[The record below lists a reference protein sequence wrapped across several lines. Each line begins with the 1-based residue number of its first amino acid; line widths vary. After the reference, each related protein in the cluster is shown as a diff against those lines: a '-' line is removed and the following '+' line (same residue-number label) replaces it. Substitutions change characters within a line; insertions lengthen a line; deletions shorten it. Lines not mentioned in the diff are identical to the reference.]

1 VNHVIA
7 QIVRVKQK
15 KNVKTVLPLV
25 IVVDNYV
32 TAAKIKSYEK
42 IKIKY

>member
-7 QIVRVKQK
+7 QIVRAKQK
-15 KNVKTVLPLV
+15 KNVKTVLHLANA
-25 IVVDNYV
+25 VDNNV
-32 TAAKIKSYEK
+32 TADKINSYEK